1 MRIGII
7 GAGRVGLG
15 LGTAF
20 TAAGHDVTYA
30 SRTPGRA
37 HDGLPA
43 GESLQPITDTAATS
57 DVVVVTVP
65 GVAIAELLA
74 SHGGDLDG
82 RLVLDTTNYGG
93 RYSAG
98 GVGPLHQV

>member
-30 SRTPGRA
+30 SRTPGRD

-43 GESLQPITDTAATS
+43 GESLQSIEETAAAT
-57 DVVVVTVP
+57 DVLVVTVP
-65 GVAIAELLA
+65 GTAVADLLA
-74 SHGGDLDG
+74 TYGDALDG

-98 GVGPLHQV
+98 G